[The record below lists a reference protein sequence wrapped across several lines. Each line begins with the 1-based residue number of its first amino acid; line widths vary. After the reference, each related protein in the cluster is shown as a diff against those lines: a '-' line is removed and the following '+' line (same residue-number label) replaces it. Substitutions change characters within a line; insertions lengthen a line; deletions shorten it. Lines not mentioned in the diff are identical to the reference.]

1 MKSGFNGWNYV
12 KANGQMVS
20 GLKIAPKE
28 STIIYGIELGKPY
41 LFPFWVE
48 TPQGATMTKRVEESV
63 KSESRSVIDR
73 IEVQT
78 LPQSKRMQTY

>member
-12 KANGQMVS
+12 KANGQTVS

-41 LFPFWVE
+41 LFPCLGRNSE
-48 TPQGATMTKRVEESV
+48 GATITKRVEDSV
-63 KSESRSVIDR
+63 KILCGNKN
-73 IEVQT
+73 Q
-78 LPQSKRMQTY
+78 K